1 MYKARSIGFAALTAG
16 MLMLTACSSAPEAAP
31 GTTSTPE
38 QTQTSAPAT
47 ATAVPSLSPSPA
59 PAATPAPSPEAT
71 EPTPVAEDPGP
82 PEEGTPPTALE
93 AATTVMRALKNGNME
108 TLAAWVH
115 RDRGVRF
122 SPYAYVDVDKDIVL
136 SQDELKAAMQD
147 PVKREWREFAGTGEL
162 IKLTFADYYKRFVYD
177 ADFSGK
183 SEVALNQGLGQ
194 GTTLNNLNEVYPKET
209 HDFLEYHIAG
219 IDPSLEGMDWRSLR
233 LVFEKNGQDHILVG
247 IIHDQWTP

>member
-16 MLMLTACSSAPEAAP
+16 MLMLAACSSAPEAAP

-47 ATAVPSLSPSPA
+47 TAAVSSPSASPA
-59 PAATPAPSPEAT
+59 PAATAAPSPEAT
-71 EPTPVAEDPGP
+71 EPPPVAEDPGP

-93 AATTVMRALKNGNME
+93 AATTVMRALKSGNME

-122 SPYAYVDVDKDIVL
+122 SPYAYVQTERDIVL
-136 SQDELKAAMQD
+136 SQDELTGAMKD
-147 PVKREWREFAGTGEL
+147 PLKRNWGESAGSGESME
-162 IKLTFADYYKRFVYD
+162 LTFADYYKQYVYD
-177 ADFSGK
+177 EDFAGK
-183 SEVALNQGLGQ
+183 AEVTVNQSQGQ
-194 GTTLNNLNEVYPKET
+194 GTTVNNINEVYPKET
-209 HDFLEYHIAG
+209 HDFVDYYIKG
-219 IDPSLEGMDWRSLR
+219 IDPSAEGMDWRSLR

>member
-1 MYKARSIGFAALTAG
+1 MYKGRSIGFAVLTAG
-16 MLMLTACSSAPEAAP
+16 MLMLAACSSAPEAAP
-31 GTTSTPE
+31 GTTSAPE

-47 ATAVPSLSPSPA
+47 AGAVPSPTAS
-59 PAATPAPSPEAT
+59 AAVTSAPSPEAT
-71 EPTPVAEDPGP
+71 EPPVVEDPGP
-82 PEEGTPPTALE
+82 PDEGAPPTALE

-122 SPYAYVDVDKDIVL
+122 SPYAYVDTEKDVVL
-136 SQDELKAAMQD
+136 SGEELLTAMQD
-147 PVKREWREFAGTGEL
+147 PLKREWREFAGTGEL

-177 ADFSGK
+177 ADFAGK

-209 HDFLEYHIAG
+209 HDFVEYHIKG